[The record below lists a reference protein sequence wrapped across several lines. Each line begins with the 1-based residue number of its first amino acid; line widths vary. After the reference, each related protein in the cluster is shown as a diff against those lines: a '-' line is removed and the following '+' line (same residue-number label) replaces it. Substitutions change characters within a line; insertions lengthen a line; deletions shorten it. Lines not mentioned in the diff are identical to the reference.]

1 MQTINTSYRSLSFL
15 FDLNWD
21 RLLFGATLIGSL
33 WLGSVVAGL

>member
-21 RLLFGATLIGSL
+21 RLLFAGALAGSL
-33 WLGSVVAGL
+33 WLGSVVGSL